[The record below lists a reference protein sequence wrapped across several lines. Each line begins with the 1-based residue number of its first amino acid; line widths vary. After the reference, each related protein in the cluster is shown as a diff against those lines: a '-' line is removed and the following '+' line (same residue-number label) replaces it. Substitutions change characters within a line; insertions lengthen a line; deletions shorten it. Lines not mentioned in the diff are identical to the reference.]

1 MNRSHTACPNCR
13 SNDLVSVGMTLPKG
27 PVLFAHCRACEHRW
41 WTDAEEVATLT
52 LPDVLERA
60 AA

>member
-1 MNRSHTACPNCR
+1 VSRSDSNCPHCR
-13 SNDLVSVGMTLPKG
+13 SNDLVSVRMTLPKG

-41 WTDAEEVATLT
+41 WTDAEAPATLT